1 MISGKNKID
10 VLDIYKEKKIN
21 STVEDIIKNCNLSVK
36 AIYSGD
42 IVDGY
47 MKAIECEVDRDRKI
61 YLRDLSGWTLL
72 TKIEKF
78 ILKENKSFKLNDDI
92 IVYDNEA
99 IPVYSKDRYNV
110 GFHGTLLYKY
120 DLINASDIEMEDIPM
135 VRTGLNDFIQLDIK
149 EINHIPEEAE
159 YGYRI
164 FTNAGMYS
172 IGSLNIQLSG
182 GINKKNR
189 YY

>member
-10 VLDIYKEKKIN
+10 VLDIYKEKKID

-72 TKIEKF
+72 TRIEKF
-78 ILKENKSFKLNDDI
+78 ILNKNKSFKLNNDI
-92 IVYDNEA
+92 IVFDNED

-120 DLINASDIEMEDIPM
+120 DLIKASNIDMSTIPM

-149 EINHIPEEAE
+149 ESDPVDEE
-159 YGYRI
+159 YGYKI
-164 FTNAGMYS
+164 YTNAGMFS